1 MWNKVRL
8 SSLAVL
14 FLDLGLVI
22 FLIYDFGFKDYQDL
36 RQYKLIV
43 LPTLVLALILFNLYK
58 YRLFKRQRKSNISP
72 KINLYYLS
80 LLVIVEVVTI
90 ISDFEISLFDSFFNV
105 RYVIEYGLLFYFFIR
120 ISFLVRKIYA
130 IYFNPAIL
138 FVGSFAIIALGGTF
152 LLMLPASTTH
162 GISFIDALFTATSA
176 TSVTGL
182 IVVDTAKDFTSF
194 GQTVIMVVFQL
205 GGLGMLTFTSFFAYF
220 FKTGSSFRESL
231 YMKDIMG
238 NNDELGGIMKRV
250 MQVVAFSLLVE
261 ALGAVL
267 IYTSLPNSDTIP
279 NQGFFAVFH
288 AVSAYCNA
296 GFSLES
302 MGLYD
307 INLRF
312 NYYLQ
317 WILMALII
325 FGGLGYHIAFN
336 VIQYV
341 KRFITN
347 LFRSKNKIFISR
359 VILLNT
365 KIVLYTSA
373 LLVVCGTGFFL
384 ISEQH
389 TNLIEHT
396 TWFGKLTTS
405 LFSSVTARTAGFNTV
420 DYANFSIPG
429 ILFMIFLMWIGAS
442 PASTGGGIKTTTFAI
457 ATLNVFFV
465 AKDQPYIEIGTRR
478 IAAQSVRR
486 AFAIIAISLASIG
499 TGILFLLIFNPEFSL
514 LQIAFEVFSAF
525 STVGVSMGITAS
537 LSDLSKLVLI
547 LLMFL
552 GRIGLLNLMI
562 GLLKNVSQADYSYP
576 EENILIN

>member
-162 GISFIDALFTATSA
+162 GISFINALFTATSA

-182 IVVDTAKDFTSF
+182 IVVNTAKDFTPF

-267 IYTSLPNSDTIP
+267 IYTSLPDSDTIP

-288 AVSAYCNA
+288 AISAYCNA
-296 GFSLES
+296 GFSLKS

-307 INLRF
+307 INLRY

-373 LLVVCGTGFFL
+373 LLIVCGTGFFL

-389 TNLIEHT
+389 TNLVEHT
-396 TWFGKLTTS
+396 NWFGKLTTS

-486 AFAIIAISLASIG
+486 AFAIMAISLASIG

-525 STVGVSMGITAS
+525 STVGVSMGITAA
-537 LSDLSKLVLI
+537 LSDLSKVVLI

>member
-1 MWNKVRL
+1 M
-8 SSLAVL
+8 
-14 FLDLGLVI
+14 
-22 FLIYDFGFKDYQDL
+22 
-36 RQYKLIV
+36 
-43 LPTLVLALILFNLYK
+43 
-58 YRLFKRQRKSNISP
+58 
-72 KINLYYLS
+72 
-80 LLVIVEVVTI
+80 VTI

-373 LLVVCGTGFFL
+373 LLIVCGTGFFL

-389 TNLIEHT
+389 TNLVEHT

-486 AFAIIAISLASIG
+486 AFAIMAISLASIG

>member
-58 YRLFKRQRKSNISP
+58 YRLFKRQRVSSISP

-80 LLVIVEVVTI
+80 ILVIVEIITI
-90 ISDFEISLFDSFFNV
+90 ISDFEYSLFDSFFNV
-105 RYVIEYGLLFYFFIR
+105 RYVIEYGLLIYFFIR
-120 ISFLVRKIYA
+120 VSFLVRKIYA

-162 GISFIDALFTATSA
+162 GISFINALFTATSA

-194 GQTVIMVVFQL
+194 GQTILMFLFQL

-250 MQVVAFSLLVE
+250 MQVVAFSLFIE
-261 ALGAVL
+261 FLGAVL
-267 IYTSLPNSDTIP
+267 IYTSLPEVEKIP
-279 NQGFFAVFH
+279 NQIFFSVFH
-288 AVSAYCNA
+288 AISAYCNA

-302 MGLYD
+302 MGLND

-317 WILMALII
+317 WVVMGLII
-325 FGGLGYHIAFN
+325 FGGLGYHIAYN
-336 VIQYV
+336 IIQYL

-359 VILLNT
+359 IILLNT
-365 KIVLYTSA
+365 KIVLYTSLILIVA
-373 LLVVCGTGFFL
+373 GTGFFL

-396 TWFGKLTTS
+396 TWFGKITTS

-420 DYANFSIPG
+420 DYAHFSIPG

-465 AKDQPYIEIGTRR
+465 AKDQTYIEIGTRR

-486 AFAIIAISLASIG
+486 AFAIMAISLASIG
-499 TGILFLLIFNPEFSL
+499 SGILFLLIFNPEFSL
-514 LQIAFEVFSAF
+514 IQIAFEVFSAF
-525 STVGVSMGITAS
+525 STVGVSMGITSS
-537 LSDLSKLVLI
+537 LSGASKIILI
-547 LLMFL
+547 MLMFL

-562 GLLKNVSQADYSYP
+562 GLLKNVNQADYSYP

>member
-162 GISFIDALFTATSA
+162 GISFINALFTATSA

-182 IVVDTAKDFTSF
+182 IVVDTAKDFTPF

-267 IYTSLPNSDTIP
+267 IYTSLPDSDTIP

-288 AVSAYCNA
+288 AISAYCNA
-296 GFSLES
+296 GFSLKS

-307 INLRF
+307 INLRY

-373 LLVVCGTGFFL
+373 LLIVCGTGFFL

-389 TNLIEHT
+389 TNLVEHT
-396 TWFGKLTTS
+396 NWFGKLTTS

-486 AFAIIAISLASIG
+486 AFAIMAISLASIG

-525 STVGVSMGITAS
+525 STVGVSMGITAA
-537 LSDLSKLVLI
+537 LSDLSKVVLI